1 MNMVRSMLLE
11 KQVPKN
17 FWPEIVNWTAHVLN
31 RSLTLA
37 VKDMTLEEA
46 WSGVKPNV
54 DYFRVFGCIG
64 HVHVSNNKRK
74 KLDDKS
80 FQCVLLRMSEQSKAY
95 RLYDPMSNKI
105 VVSRDVVFEENE
117 CWDWERSNEEARLDI
132 LEWGDSN
139 EEEVNMIKMK
149 KNLKR
154 MWQQKKKDE
163 RLAYLQVSH
172 LERIL

>member
-1 MNMVRSMLLE
+1 
-11 KQVPKN
+11 
-17 FWPEIVNWTAHVLN
+17 
-31 RSLTLA
+31 
-37 VKDMTLEEA
+37 
-46 WSGVKPNV
+46 
-54 DYFRVFGCIG
+54 
-64 HVHVSNNKRK
+64 
-74 KLDDKS
+74 
-80 FQCVLLRMSEQSKAY
+80 
-95 RLYDPMSNKI
+95 MSNKI

-132 LEWGDSN
+132 LEWEDSN